1 MPKKF
6 IEGTELVQAG
16 FANGIST
23 QLAKK
28 QETEGPE
35 AKLSEQEKK
44 RIINNKKQTAL
55 PAPFSGSF
63 SGVPLSSCAK
73 WSEAQ
78 RIPTTKTTKLQCA
91 PPNAQGSKPKLQ
103 LQKSFPVIL
112 RERSP

>member
-35 AKLSEQEKK
+35 AKL
-44 RIINNKKQTAL
+44 
-55 PAPFSGSF
+55 
-63 SGVPLSSCAK
+63 
-73 WSEAQ
+73 
-78 RIPTTKTTKLQCA
+78 
-91 PPNAQGSKPKLQ
+91 
-103 LQKSFPVIL
+103 
-112 RERSP
+112 